1 MFAIDHIIFVVGVLV
16 LLGILSSKLAGRAGV
31 PVLVLFLLLGMLA
44 GSEGIGGIA
53 FEDFEIAHAVGT
65 IALGLILYDGG
76 LRTQRSSFARAWRP
90 ALAMST
96 VGVLLTAMVT
106 GAAAAWLLGIPLA
119 YGLLLGSIIA
129 STDAAAVFASL
140 RHQGVNLDDRL
151 ASTLEIESGS
161 NDPMAIFLTVALI
174 EIVLGRIEPGVEV
187 AGLFAMQMGV
197 GALVGI
203 GVGWLGARLINH
215 INLDAAGL
223 YPVLAGVIGI
233 LAYGT
238 AAVIGGSGFLAV
250 YLAGVVVGNSRLVFQ
265 RGIFL
270 FHDGAAWIGQIGMF
284 VLLGLLSSPS
294 RLLAVAWDGLLM
306 AAILIVVARPLAVLV
321 TAAPFGFNRRELT
334 FLSWAG
340 LKGAVPIVLAI
351 FPLLLGVPEGQA
363 IFDLVFFA
371 VLVSAVT
378 QGWSL
383 PVVARWLGL
392 QRENEPAPPVALE
405 ISSVKHIDGDIVE
418 YAVGEESRAAGRRL
432 RDLAL
437 PEGVVVALIA
447 RGQDLVP
454 PSGSTRLEP
463 GDFVF
468 VVLRPAVR
476 PAVDRI
482 FSGRPAAE
490 EPRQEVV
497 FPLRALV
504 TVAELEEFYG
514 VGLSADGAETLG
526 DLMER
531 ELDGDV
537 KPGDSITRDGVRL
550 TVEGMERGRI
560 TTVGLS
566 FSLGVG
572 GDLPMLP

>member
-31 PVLVLFLLLGMLA
+31 PVLVLFLALGMLA

-96 VGVLLTAMVT
+96 VGVLLTAVVT
-106 GAAAAWLLGIPLA
+106 GVAAAWLLGLPLIH
-119 YGLLLGSIIA
+119 GLLLGSIIA

-140 RHQGVNLDDRL
+140 RHQGVHLDDRL

-187 AGLFAMQMGV
+187 AGLFAMQMGAGAVV
-197 GALVGI
+197 GV

-250 YLAGVVVGNSRLVFQ
+250 YLAGVVVGNSRIVFQ

-284 VLLGLLSSPS
+284 VLLGLLTFPS
-294 RLLAVAWDGLLM
+294 ALLAVAWDGLLM
-306 AAILIVVARPLAVLV
+306 AAILIVFARPLAVLV
-321 TAAPFGFNRRELT
+321 TAAPFGFNLRELA

-340 LKGAVPIVLAI
+340 LKGAVPIVLAL
-351 FPLLLGVPEGQA
+351 FPLLMGVPQGQA

-392 QRENEPAPPVALE
+392 QRETEPAPPVALE

-418 YAVGEESRAAGRRL
+418 YAIGEESRAAGRRL

-454 PSGSTRLEP
+454 PGGSARLES

-476 PAVDRI
+476 PAVDRV
-482 FSGRPAAE
+482 FSGRPVEE

-497 FPLRALV
+497 FPLRASV

-526 DLMER
+526 ELIDR
-531 ELDGDV
+531 ELNGDV
-537 KPGDSITRDGVRL
+537 QTGDSIARDGVRL
-550 TVEGMERGRI
+550 TVEAMEEGSI

-566 FSLGVG
+566 FSLGAG
-572 GDLPMLP
+572 GDLPFLP